1 MVVRRRS
8 GDVIQPCVKSIQT
21 AVGQQAHCKRLF
33 FFFFFLFYNTE
44 FTSNCNPLDLLG
56 RLLQVLGVNGV
67 NGIML

>member
-33 FFFFFLFYNTE
+33 FFFFYNTE

-67 NGIML
+67 SGVML